1 MDFAADEILAGLQVI
16 LQQVLPDDF
25 DESIAIASTLFP
37 ISIKPSGIGCFIA
50 PNADPVGDIKGYH
63 MEADAQIRLST
74 TGTQATLDTALS
86 HLMTAFSSLSR
97 RHFLEL
103 GILRLGIPAID
114 PEVRQF
120 GQDANAALAQKVTYR
135 ILYEFLKKPEDS
147 EGIIQTVPLNLEVTN
162 SSNL

>member
-1 MDFAADEILAGLQVI
+1 MDFAADEILASLQVI

-25 DESIAIASTLFP
+25 DEPIAIASVLFP

-50 PNADPVGDIKGYH
+50 PNADPRGDIKGYR

-97 RHFLEL
+97 RHFLGL
-103 GILRLGIPAID
+103 GILRLGTPAVN
-114 PEVRQF
+114 EVRQS
-120 GQDANAALAQKVTYR
+120 GQGANTALEQKVTYR
-135 ILYEFLKKPEDS
+135 IVYEFLKIPEDS
-147 EGIIQTVPLNLEVTN
+147 EGLIQTIPLNLEVSNPSN
-162 SSNL
+162 S